1 RVPWPGG
8 GPGGGAGVG
17 YAPHTMS
24 TPCQHVRRRAAG
36 RKKAPA
42 SFKKPIDTML
52 VPCYDVD
59 NRRSLTTKGRNQN
72 GTLVQDGASEHRR
85 GAARWSLGVERVLPA
100 GRRHLLAPGSA
111 YAAAD
116 PAPVADLGI
125 PARILEGQGSCS
137 RRRRSNRDS
146 GQKHGPP
153 YPGLAPA
160 GDKDCMK
167 AS

>member
-1 RVPWPGG
+1 MFFLAKFASAQEGPMARR

-17 YAPHTMS
+17 TPPHTMP

-42 SFKKPIDTML
+42 SSKKPIDTML

-85 GAARWSLGVERVLPA
+85 GAVRWSLGVERVLPA

-116 PAPVADLGI
+116 PAPAAQVGLPDG
-125 PARILEGQGSCS
+125 ILEGQ
-137 RRRRSNRDS
+137 
-146 GQKHGPP
+146 
-153 YPGLAPA
+153 APR
-160 GDKDCMK
+160 GR
-167 AS
+167 